1 MLTQVH
7 SLLDTSTHVSCEF
20 RLIAAAD
27 QLDVE
32 RSPLKQRLLTT
43 LNLQVELYLQSLS
56 CLLTVATGVWL
67 LFLPC
72 AAALPELILHS
83 QRCAGPYPP
92 NRKAVFRTSQQI

>member
-7 SLLDTSTHVSCEF
+7 SLLDMFTHVSCEF

-43 LNLQVELYLQSLS
+43 LNLQVEIY
-56 CLLTVATGVWL
+56 V
-67 LFLPC
+67 
-72 AAALPELILHS
+72 
-83 QRCAGPYPP
+83 
-92 NRKAVFRTSQQI
+92 